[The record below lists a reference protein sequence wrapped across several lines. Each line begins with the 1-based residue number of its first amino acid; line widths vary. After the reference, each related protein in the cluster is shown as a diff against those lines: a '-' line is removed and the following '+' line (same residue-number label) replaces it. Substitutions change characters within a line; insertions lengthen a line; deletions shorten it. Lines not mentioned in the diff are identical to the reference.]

1 MDLFSGENTRLL
13 NLSRD
18 PKFWATSSMRLFR
31 GRMVTA
37 GVPAISA
44 YRVGVGYCTGSLA
57 LGGFTTSSPSVG
69 RRWTVDG
76 AYALGASYEVIDEI
90 RRRSSRFVSAIG
102 QMRCRNGDPRLMMG
116 RSVRLR
122 WPMSIFS
129 FTLDGVGVCFSS
141 QLEAYRRWDHFPSQR
156 QS

>member
-1 MDLFSGENTRLL
+1 MI
-13 NLSRD
+13 
-18 PKFWATSSMRLFR
+18 
-31 GRMVTA
+31 TA
-37 GVPAISA
+37 GFPAISA
-44 YRVGVGYCTGSLA
+44 YRAGAGYCTGSLA

-69 RRWTVDG
+69 KKVDSADG
-76 AYALGASYEVIDEI
+76 PGASHEVTNEI
-90 RRRSSRFVSAIG
+90 QRRSSRFVSAIG

-129 FTLDGVGVCFSS
+129 FALDGVGVCFSF
-141 QLEAYRRWDHFPSQR
+141 QLEAYRREDHFPSQR